1 MSAGPLSS
9 ASFRWLLAGRT
20 STVLGN
26 AMAPVALA
34 FAVLDLTGSASDLGL
49 VVACRSVANV
59 AVLLFG
65 GVLADRLPRGLLL
78 AGASAAAALT
88 QGAVAA
94 LVITGT
100 ASIPLLALLS
110 VANGALAAISFPAA
124 AALVPSTV
132 ASAQLRS
139 ANALLR
145 LSLNGGAIVSVSVG
159 SLLIAA
165 LGPGIGLAIDAGSF
179 ALAALLFAVL
189 DTRLRSAPAFARA
202 DRVEEAAVE
211 ESPPPSKMLQ
221 DLREGWREFRS
232 RTWVWVVVAQFAVVN
247 AAFVGAISILG
258 PLVADS
264 SFGRGSWGLVLAGET
279 VGLAAGSLLALKWRP
294 RRALGIGVALTA
306 VCALPVAGLA
316 LTPNVLLLIV
326 MFGLGGLAL
335 EQVSVAWDQSLQHH
349 IPADRLARV
358 YSYDAV
364 GSFVAIPLGEIAVG
378 PLSTAFGS
386 PAVLIGCAAVIVA
399 ACAAAA
405 SVRSVW
411 TVKAPGASGR
421 LPVPVSVDA
430 LHSEPTAR

>member
-1 MSAGPLSS
+1 VSAGPLSS
-9 ASFRWLLAGRT
+9 TSFRWLLAGRT

-59 AVLLFG
+59 VVLLFG

-88 QGAVAA
+88 QGVVAA

-100 ASIPLLALLS
+100 ASIPVLALLS
-110 VANGALAAISFPAA
+110 VVNGALAAISFPAA

-189 DTRLRSAPAFARA
+189 DARLRSAPALTFAGQ
-202 DRVEEAAVE
+202 VEEGAA
-211 ESPPPSKMLQ
+211 PSSVLQ

-247 AAFVGAISILG
+247 AAFVGAVSILG
-258 PLVADS
+258 PLVADD
-264 SFGRGSWGLVLAGET
+264 SFGRGSWGLILAGET

-316 LTPNVLLLIV
+316 LTPNVLLLLV

-335 EQVSVAWDQSLQHH
+335 EQVSVAWNQSLQHH
-349 IPADRLARV
+349 VPADRLARV
-358 YSYDAV
+358 YSYDAA
-364 GSFVAIPLGEIAVG
+364 GSFVAIPVGEIAVG
-378 PLSTAFGS
+378 PLAAAFGS
-386 PAVLIGCAAVIVA
+386 PTVLLGCAAVIVA

-405 SVRSVW
+405 SVRSIWAVR
-411 TVKAPGASGR
+411 APGASGR
-421 LPVPVSVDA
+421 RPVPVSAAVP
-430 LHSEPTAR
+430 HSEPTAR